1 MARQKRD
8 RQDELNVEPQ
18 LQEVES
24 APDPLLEQIE
34 RSLPVEFMMEQVL
47 MELESLPAAAQLS
60 LLRLH
65 VPDLVAQLDP
75 ESRDA
80 LARELGL
87 SGESLQ

>member
-8 RQDELNVEPQ
+8 LQDELNVEPR

-24 APDPLLEQIE
+24 TSDPLLEQIE

-65 VPDLVAQLDP
+65 VPELVSQLDP
-75 ESRDA
+75 ESREA